1 MEDKL
6 KTLIAYYEEEKSRLL
21 KLIDD
26 CLKDDE
32 YQLAHF
38 HQQALYQLNGR
49 LQTLQ
54 NIDDIFYD
62 EKSHKQR
69 RITALEKRLEEASSD
84 DWKEYLNKDLQR
96 HKEEL
101 EKLNQSSQ
109 NKTASENEN
118 IVDKTILDL
127 VERKIKGFK
136 LILKKA
142 GNFLLDFSYRKEAL
156 KVVLPNLKSLTNK
169 WTLHE
174 DNINTFIN
182 LGFVLTDNQSTLV
195 LKLTGDKEAII
206 QNLKI
211 ILSKIVFE
219 IFYFKEFQ
227 NETYIQIKTKASR

>member
-1 MEDKL
+1 LEDKL

-62 EKSHKQR
+62 EKSHKQKW
-69 RITALEKRLEEASSD
+69 ITVLEKRLEEATSD

-109 NKTASENEN
+109 NKIASENEN
-118 IVDKTILDL
+118 ILDKTILDL
-127 VERKIKGFK
+127 LERKIKGFK

-142 GNFLLDFSYRKEAL
+142 DNFLLEFSYRKKAL
-156 KVVLPNLKSLTNK
+156 KVVLPNIRSLTNK

-182 LGFVLTDNQSTLV
+182 LGFVLIDNQSKLV
-195 LKLTGDKEAII
+195 LQLTGEKEAII
-206 QNLKI
+206 QKLRI